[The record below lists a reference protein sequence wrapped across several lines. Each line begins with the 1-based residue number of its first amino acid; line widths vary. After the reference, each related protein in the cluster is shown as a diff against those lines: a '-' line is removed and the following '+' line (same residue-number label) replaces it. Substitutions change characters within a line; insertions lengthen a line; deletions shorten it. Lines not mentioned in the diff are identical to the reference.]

1 MQQEM
6 PAEFGLEVGQSES
19 GNELGYETT
28 GESAFEYSAEFENQ
42 FESGQGEQSAA
53 EIQEMELASSL
64 LEVTS
69 EQELDRFL
77 GNLISSATKTIG
89 SIARSPVGQAL
100 GGILKQAARKA
111 LPIAGQALG
120 SYIGGPAGGKIG
132 GRLASAAGQAF
143 GLELEGLSNE
153 DREFETAKQYVRFAN
168 DAARKAATQVRHHQH
183 RSRPLTPAAAS
194 QIARSAVVR
203 AAKQH
208 APGLVKVVAPQGAA
222 LAQSPNVVLPAAPGS
237 RPAQAI
243 APPCTPAPIPPHFS
257 VPITRGAAPGVGLPS
272 GPGVHPHSGRWHRR
286 GRQVFIHG
294 V

>member
-28 GESAFEYSAEFENQ
+28 GESAFEYGAEFENQ

-168 DAARKAATQVRHHQH
+168 DAARQAANQVRHHQH

-203 AAKQH
+203 AAERH
-208 APGLVKVVAPQGAA
+208 APGLVKIVAPPGAL
-222 LAQSPNVVLPAAPGS
+222 LAQSPNVAQPTAPGS
-237 RPAQAI
+237 RPAAGI
-243 APPCTPAPIPPHFS
+243 APLPTPAPIPPHFS
-257 VPITRGAAPGVGLPS
+257 VSPS
-272 GPGVHPHSGRWHRR
+272 SAPGVHPHSGRWHRQ
-286 GRQVFIHG
+286 GRQIFIHG